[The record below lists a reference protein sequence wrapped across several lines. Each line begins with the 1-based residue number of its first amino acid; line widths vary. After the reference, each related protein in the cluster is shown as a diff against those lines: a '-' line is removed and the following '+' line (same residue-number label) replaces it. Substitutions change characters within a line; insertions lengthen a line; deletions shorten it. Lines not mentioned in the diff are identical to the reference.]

1 MVRTSSRIA
10 SCVLAASLLGGCH
23 VTIQS
28 GSTPAEASPP
38 PAETSPPPPPPAK
51 TASRTRTPAKPDPE
65 PARRRQSR
73 WRLPASNA
81 PRITAPNAFGN
92 GEGGA
97 FRGLAYVI
105 PEGSKKLPS
114 FEGLVPFAML
124 FTDRF
129 EVKSQEFSS
138 GFPGAL
144 MQNDWFAIRFEG
156 EFQVPKDGK
165 YQFRLTSDDGA
176 ILYVNDKRVVANDG
190 VHSAKTEDGE
200 AELTEGTHRLRL
212 DYFQAQRGQ
221 VALMVQIGQ
230 KDKLEPLVGV
240 R

>member
-10 SCVLAASLLGGCH
+10 SCVLAASLLCGCH

-28 GSTPAEASPP
+28 GSK
-38 PAETSPPPPPPAK
+38 PAETSPPPPPPPAK
-51 TASRTRTPAKPDPE
+51 TASRSRKPAKPDPE
-65 PARRRQSR
+65 PARRKTAK
-73 WRLPASNA
+73 WRLPTQGA
-81 PRITAPNAFGN
+81 PRITAPIAFGN

-105 PEGSKKLPS
+105 PEKSQKLPS
-114 FEGLVPFAML
+114 FDGLVPFAVL
-124 FTDRF
+124 YTDKF
-129 EVKSQEFSS
+129 EVKSQDFSG

-144 MQNDWFAIRFEG
+144 AQNEWFAIRFEG
-156 EFQVPKDGK
+156 EFKVPEEGL
-165 YQFRLTSDDGA
+165 YQLRLTSDDGA
-176 ILYVNDKRVVANDG
+176 ILYIDDKRALANDG
-190 VHSAKTEDGE
+190 VHSAKTADGE
-200 AELTEGTHRLRL
+200 ARLAEGTHRLRL

-221 VALMVQIGQ
+221 VALMLQIGQ

>member
-28 GSTPAEASPP
+28 GKT
-38 PAETSPPPPPPAK
+38 PAETSPPPPPPPAK
-51 TASRTRTPAKPDPE
+51 TASRARKPAKPDPE
-65 PARRRQSR
+65 PARRKQPR

-92 GEGGA
+92 GEGGS

-114 FEGLVPFAML
+114 FDGLVPFAML

-156 EFQVPKDGK
+156 EFQVPKDGA

-176 ILYVNDKRVVANDG
+176 VLYVNDKRVVANDG
-190 VHSAKTEDGE
+190 VHNAKTEDGE
-200 AELTEGTHRLRL
+200 AQLTEGRHRLRL

-230 KDKLEPLVGV
+230 KDKFEPLVGV

>member
-28 GSTPAEASPP
+28 GNT

-51 TASRTRTPAKPDPE
+51 TASKSRKPAKPDPE
-65 PARRRQSR
+65 PTRRKPPK

-81 PRITAPNAFGN
+81 PRITATNVFGN
-92 GEGGA
+92 GEAGA

-105 PEGSKKLPS
+105 PENSKKLPS
-114 FEGLVPFAML
+114 FDGLVPFAML
-124 FTDRF
+124 FTDKF
-129 EVKSQEFSS
+129 EVKSQDFSG

-144 MQNDWFAIRFEG
+144 TQNEWFAIRFEG
-156 EFQVPKDGK
+156 EFKVPKEGV
-165 YQFRLTSDDGA
+165 YQLRLTSDDGA
-176 ILYVNDKRVVANDG
+176 ILYIDDKRVVTNDG
-190 VHSAKTEDGE
+190 VHSAKTADGE
-200 AELTEGTHRLRL
+200 AELAEGTHRLRL
-212 DYFQAQRGQ
+212 DYFQAARGQ
-221 VALMVQIGQ
+221 VALMLQIGQ
-230 KDKLEPLVGV
+230 KDKFEPLVGI

>member
-28 GSTPAEASPP
+28 GERPAEASP
-38 PAETSPPPPPPAK
+38 PPPPPPAK
-51 TASRTRTPAKPDPE
+51 TASRARKPAKPDPE
-65 PARRRQSR
+65 PARRKQPK

-105 PEGSKKLPS
+105 PEGTKKVPT
-114 FEGLVPFAML
+114 FDGLVPFAML
-124 FTDRF
+124 FTDKF
-129 EVKSQEFSS
+129 EVKSQAFSG

-144 MQNDWFAIRFEG
+144 VQNEWFAIRFEG
-156 EFQVPKDGK
+156 EFQVPKEGV

-176 ILYVNDKRVVANDG
+176 ILYVDDKRVVANDG
-190 VHSAKTEDGE
+190 IHNAKTEDGE
-200 AELTEGTHRLRL
+200 TRLTEGTHRLRL
-212 DYFQAQRGQ
+212 DYFQAARGN
-221 VALMVQIGQ
+221 VALMLQMGQ
-230 KDKLEPLVGV
+230 KDKFEPLVGV

>member
-28 GSTPAEASPP
+28 GDK

-51 TASRTRTPAKPDPE
+51 RASKSRKPAKPDPE
-65 PARRRQSR
+65 PTRRKPPK

-81 PRITAPNAFGN
+81 PRITAPNVFGN
-92 GEGGA
+92 GEAGA

-105 PEGSKKLPS
+105 PENSKKLPS
-114 FEGLVPFAML
+114 FDGLVPFAML
-124 FTDRF
+124 FTDKF
-129 EVKSQEFSS
+129 EVKSQDFSG

-144 MQNDWFAIRFEG
+144 TQNEWFAIRFEG
-156 EFQVPKDGK
+156 EFKVPKEGV
-165 YQFRLTSDDGA
+165 YQLRLTSDDGA
-176 ILYVNDKRVVANDG
+176 ILYVDDKRVVANDG
-190 VHSAKTEDGE
+190 VHSAKTADGE
-200 AELTEGTHRLRL
+200 TRLTEGTHRLRL

-221 VALMVQIGQ
+221 VALMLQIGQ
-230 KDKLEPLVGV
+230 KDKFEPLVGT